1 MRIFKRFFLYLIL
14 FLIVLLGLLY
24 VAINSSY
31 VFDKAASYFAPQ
43 YGIHYDK
50 ISGNAW
56 EGITIEGL
64 YYKEKKLAREIKVK
78 LNPATL
84 LEKKITASHLI
95 LHGVNEQ
102 YLEGMIADLSE
113 DEEDNSSSSFPFSV
127 RLNDVKLTML
137 PFAISGIHF
146 AQADLRVASID
157 YAEDDFAFG
166 TLRLMAKTSLGRAD
180 IKGKY
185 HGRDLYLSDLYIG
198 GLNTEEIQR
207 LFLDDNSTQTEEGH
221 ESNGT
226 AEEPPSIFI
235 PKKLQ
240 VKRFK
245 ATVLPRIYRG
255 MLLSLLTIDG
265 KALEVDLDRESLL
278 GELAFSLRT
287 DVAKAEIDLLATADQ
302 MRFRKVAIHD
312 INVTKILELVSSEGN
327 SSNDTEKK
335 TPTESNAI
343 LKIPFISDRIHLD
356 EVEMTLLPMVQ
367 ADILISETTLRA
379 GAVEIDLPHKIVN
392 SGEISLHAV
401 SPIAT
406 VTHQGSIKDN
416 QLKSHMV
423 LLPKDALLSKYQL
436 PLRKGALQ
444 KVTIDAVTNRDH
456 LLADMRFSASKLLD
470 ADKDA
475 FNLDLKPSLLHI
487 QYLFDTGELT
497 GNLES
502 TISTPY
508 TKSTAVQL
516 QFGRKDQFVF
526 KGALS
531 TDDID
536 GIDPKLSSLLRS
548 TTVNFDGNLS
558 DVHATIESTKLQGKV
573 MLKDFSKGMMHLES
587 KETLDIETLVKLP
600 KALKGTKVKL
610 LIDMPFDVNQ
620 TFPLHAKAKL
630 LSNVL
635 NMDANVSYDKAIS
648 LKASATVP
656 SKSLLRDLDP
666 NIQFEALS
674 PLQINATL
682 KGDALQAKLH
692 AKKLKVVAEYNL
704 KSGAT
709 RGDID
714 LAGTHLK
721 ISGASTKA
729 LAIKVESSAIQA
741 LLKAVNSLYKVDL
754 PEVSGG
760 VALQAEVK
768 DLKSLS
774 LTLQSKEIKIGKGK
788 EVTKLSNLSL
798 KAKGDEKGVLLERYA
813 VETQGV
819 KLYAQKPS
827 KVLLK
832 GDSLLLSP
840 LWLNDML
847 KVTGEYNLKQKKG
860 KIRTEATALKID
872 HEMAETIAALGL
884 DTKIHGDKISVNG
897 KVHLKGGN
905 IKYDLNTKSFAADS
919 DIVILQHQRK
929 KNNYF
934 EKNIATEVTLD
945 SSKPLR
951 YKKGDID
958 IALLPDLSIK
968 KRYGKSLRVYGKI
981 ALLPG
986 GSYRFQGKKFVLKKS
1001 SIIFKGKPTAPI
1013 LNINILYRHTGTTI
1027 YVKVSG
1033 TASDPALDF
1042 SSDPHMS
1049 REEILSFIMFDT
1061 GSGGRDNKAADVSNL
1076 VAGSLVKSLF
1086 ASMGLKLDH
1095 LVLTG
1100 AGFEVGKKLS
1110 DKITVIYD
1118 QSKESSVKVRIQ
1130 NTKNIETDIS
1140 FGANSRSADIFYK
1153 KEF

>member
-1 MRIFKRFFLYLIL
+1 MRIFKRLFLYLIL

-43 YGIHYDK
+43 YEVRYDK
-50 ISGNAW
+50 VSGNAW

-102 YLEGMIADLSE
+102 YLEAMISDFS
-113 DEEDNSSSSFPFSV
+113 DSEEDNSSSNFPFSV

-137 PFAISGIHF
+137 PFTISDIHF
-146 AQADLRVASID
+146 AQADLRVKSID

-166 TLRLMAKTSLGRAD
+166 TLELMAKTSLGRAD

-198 GLNTEEIQR
+198 GLNTEEIER
-207 LFLDDNSTQTEEGH
+207 LFLEDNSTQTEEG
-221 ESNGT
+221 NGT
-226 AEEPPSIFI
+226 TEESPSIFI

-245 ATVLPRIYRG
+245 ATVLPRTYQGI
-255 MLLSLLTIDG
+255 LLSLLTIDG
-265 KALEVDLDRESLL
+265 KSLEVDLDQENLL
-278 GELAFSLRT
+278 GELVFSLRT
-287 DVAKAEIDLLATADQ
+287 DVAKAEIDLLATSDQ
-302 MRFRKVAIHD
+302 MRFRKVTIND
-312 INVTKILELVSSEGN
+312 INVTKILGLVSSED
-327 SSNDTEKK
+327 SSSEDTEKK
-335 TPTESNAI
+335 TPTESNAT
-343 LKIPFISDRIHLD
+343 LKIPFISDRILLD

-367 ADILISETTLRA
+367 VDIPISKITLRA
-379 GAVEIDLPHKIVN
+379 EALEIDLPHKSVKE
-392 SGEISLHAV
+392 GEISFHAV

-406 VTHQGSIKDN
+406 VTQQGSIKDN
-416 QLKSHMV
+416 QLKSHIDIV
-423 LLPKDALLSKYQL
+423 PEDALLSRYHL

-444 KVTIDAVTNRDH
+444 KVSIDAVTNQDH
-456 LLADMRFSASKLLD
+456 LLASMVFSASRLLD

-475 FNLDLKPSLLHI
+475 FNLDIKPSLLHVT
-487 QYLFDTGELT
+487 YLFATGELT

-502 TISTPY
+502 NISTPY
-508 TKSTAVQL
+508 TKNTAVHL
-516 QFGRKDQFVF
+516 QFWHKDQFAF
-526 KGALS
+526 KGGLS
-531 TDDID
+531 ADGID
-536 GIDPKLSSLLRS
+536 GIDPKFSSLLKN

-558 DVHATIESTKLQGKV
+558 DLLATIESTKLQGKV
-573 MLKDFSKGMMHLES
+573 TLKNFAKGAVHLES
-587 KETLDIETLVKLP
+587 KEALSAGELVKLP
-600 KALKGTKVKL
+600 RALKGTKAKI
-610 LIDMPFDVNQ
+610 LIDMPFDTNR

-635 NMDANVSYDKAIS
+635 TVDANVSYDKMIS
-648 LKASATVP
+648 LEAIATVP
-656 SKSLLRDLDP
+656 TKSLLKNLDK
-666 NIQFEALS
+666 NIHFEALS
-674 PLQINATL
+674 PLQITATL

-692 AKKLKVVAEYNL
+692 AKKLEIAADYNL

-709 RGDID
+709 KGDIN

-729 LAIKVESSAIQA
+729 LAIKVGSSAIQT
-741 LLKAVNSLYKVDL
+741 LLKAVNSIYKVDL
-754 PEVSGG
+754 PDVSGG
-760 VALQAEVK
+760 VTLQAEVK
-768 DLKSLS
+768 DLKSLA
-774 LTLQSKEIKIGKGK
+774 LTLQSKEIMIGKGK
-788 EVTKLSNLSL
+788 EATKLSNLSL
-798 KAKGDEKGVLLERYA
+798 KAKGDEEGVVLERYA
-813 VETQGV
+813 VEIQGI
-819 KLYAQKPS
+819 KLYAKKPS
-827 KVLLK
+827 KVVLK
-832 GDSLLLSP
+832 GDSVFLSP
-840 LWLNDML
+840 FWLNDML
-847 KVTGEYNLKQKKG
+847 RVTGEYNLKQKKG
-860 KIRTEATALKID
+860 KIRAEASTLKID

-884 DTKIHGDKISVNG
+884 DVHINGDKISVNG
-897 KVHLKGGN
+897 KVHLQGG
-905 IKYDLNTKSFAADS
+905 IVKYDLNTKSFAADS
-919 DIVILQHQRK
+919 DIIILQHQHK

-945 SSKPLR
+945 SSKPLL

-968 KRYGKSLRVYGKI
+968 KRYGRSLRVYGKI

-986 GSYRFQGKKFVLKKS
+986 GSYRFQGKKFVLQKS
-1001 SIIFKGKPTAPI
+1001 SIVFKGKPRAPI

-1027 YVKVSG
+1027 RVKVSG
-1033 TASDPALDF
+1033 AASDPALDF

-1061 GSGGRDNKAADVSNL
+1061 GSGGGENRAGDVSNL

-1086 ASMGLKLDH
+1086 ANMGLKLDH

-1110 DKITVIYD
+1110 DRITVIYD
-1118 QSKESSVKVRIQ
+1118 QSEESSVKVRIQ

-1140 FGANSRSADIFYK
+1140 FGASSRSADIFYK